1 MCCFVSCH
9 RNKRGKRD
17 VHPRTPD
24 PTEEVSKRAF
34 DGRIKAWR
42 RELHKWDS
50 AEQSLAIGVN
60 KKQQVVPGSVML
72 HTAKTDKVKSA
83 DCSSGDVNGT
93 KSEVSGSVTTSSS
106 ITGSTPV
113 DKEDVELRGGA
124 KFTTGERRVPM
135 EMFVMFLVVF
145 VSCIVVLKL
154 MDYLFINEPVQRC
167 IE

>member
-72 HTAKTDKVKSA
+72 HTAKADKVKSS
-83 DCSSGDVNGT
+83 DSSSGDVT
-93 KSEVSGSVTTSSS
+93 KSEVSNSLTTSSS
-106 ITGSTPV
+106 ITGSTSV
-113 DKEDVELRGGA
+113 DKEEMELRGGA
-124 KFTTGERRVPM
+124 KFTTGEQR
-135 EMFVMFLVVF
+135 
-145 VSCIVVLKL
+145 SSDSIVWE
-154 MDYLFINEPVQRC
+154 ISRW
-167 IE
+167 